1 MKVNTKVRYGLKALA
16 YIAENSTDKKLVR
29 IKEISE
35 DQDISV
41 QYLEQILF
49 KLKNENIIEGKRGP
63 TGGYK
68 LAIKPE
74 EIDLY
79 MIYRIL
85 DDEEKV
91 IDCNEMG
98 EGKVHNCSE
107 AGCGDTCILF
117 FWITLLL
124 RANVRHFI
132 NGLALMHFCRLRLR
146 PCCARCSRNA

>member
-1 MKVNTKVRYGLKALA
+1 MKINRKVRYGLKALA
-16 YIAENSTDKKLVR
+16 YIAENATEKKLVR

-68 LAIKPE
+68 LALEPQ
-74 EIDLY
+74 EINLY
-79 MIYRIL
+79 TIYKIL

-91 IDCNEMG
+91 IDCNELGGDKQHSCKEDNCG
-98 EGKVHNCSE
+98 E
-107 AGCGDTCILF
+107 TCIWSKLDMAMTK
-117 FWITLLL
+117 ILSDTSL
-124 RANVRHFI
+124 ADFI
-132 NGLALMHFCRLRLR
+132 KNGKRI
-146 PCCARCSRNA
+146 